1 MKKLPKKLVAPG
13 KPIMKKKPDK
23 PTTPEKTMWVEVE
36 GFEAIEKIVRS
47 SGNSGRVY
55 VPPNWVTCR
64 VKIIR
69 LDPLPVT
76 QGLDS

>member
-1 MKKLPKKLVAPG
+1 MKKLTK
-13 KPIMKKKPDK
+13 KPIVPENPIAREQPEK

-55 VPPNWVTCR
+55 VPPNWVACR

-69 LDPLPVT
+69 LDPLPQVV
-76 QGLDS
+76 